1 MTYPSLHITQELDN
15 QHGYHNISM
24 RVKEAVHQH
33 HRSLNDVELIA
44 VSKLFGIEAIEPIIA
59 QGHCNFGENYIQE
72 AVDKF
77 SILKP
82 KYPQIK
88 LHFIGALQSN
98 KADIAVDFFD
108 AIHSLDRPSLVKS
121 IAKARDKYQKQPQL
135 FIQVNSGDEA
145 QKGGVRVADLENLL
159 KLCQDYDLIIDGL
172 MVIPPIDEPVNL
184 HFALMQKLAD
194 DYHDYFDGDCQLS
207 MGMSS
212 DFEQAIAFGAHYIR
226 VGTAIF
232 GERPKKG
239 AHK

>member
-1 MTYPSLHITQELDN
+1 MTYPSLHISQSHDN
-15 QHGYHNISM
+15 DTGYHNIAM

-33 HRSLNDVELIA
+33 HRSLNDVQLIA
-44 VSKLFGIEAIEPIIA
+44 VSKLFTLKAIEPIIA
-59 QGHCNFGENYIQE
+59 QGQRHFGENYVQE

-82 KYPQIK
+82 KYPNIK

-108 AIHSLDRPSLVKS
+108 AIHSLDRPSLAKA
-121 IAKARDKYQKQPQL
+121 IAKARDKCKKQPQL
-135 FIQVNSGDEA
+135 FIQVNSGDEN

-159 KLCQDYDLIIDGL
+159 QLCHQYALTLDGL
-172 MVIPPIDEPVNL
+172 MVIPPVDEPVNL
-184 HFALMQKLAD
+184 HFALMQKLATE
-194 DYHDYFDGDCQLS
+194 YADYFHGDCQLS

-232 GERPKKG
+232 GQRPAKKESV
-239 AHK
+239 